1 MDLMADPLVDRMEWC
16 SEGLM
21 ADQMVD
27 RMEWCSEGPMVDPLA
42 ALKVVRK
49 VVQAL
54 ENELVPV
61 SKGLLVAL
69 LEQMRR
75 G

>member
-1 MDLMADPLVDRMEWC
+1 M
-16 SEGLM
+16 
-21 ADQMVD
+21 DQMVD

-42 ALKVVRK
+42 ALKVVPMEDRR

-69 LEQMRR
+69 LGRMILD
-75 G
+75 